1 MDAPDVASQL
11 AAATPKLQG
20 HSSLRKVLNQSVH
33 AGLRIGGAE
42 EQQVAD
48 HKRLPDPQTEDHEL
62 RCAACSAVPRLIQRM
77 LDPRSGKTLRL
88 YRCQCGEHVW
98 EE

>member
-1 MDAPDVASQL
+1 M
-11 AAATPKLQG
+11 
-20 HSSLRKVLNQSVH
+20 
-33 AGLRIGGAE
+33 
-42 EQQVAD
+42 AD
-48 HKRLPDPQTEDHEL
+48 HKRLPPDPQPEDEL